1 MLLNINEYSDNLVD
15 NPINYI
21 SVSDSDKGKISYLNL
36 DRIKSVSKDGGDLWK
51 DSRYHAKPGSFVNK
65 LFKGISQR
73 EVEIFSSLFRSES
86 NKPKFE
92 LKVLVGEEIR
102 TAYNYKSHS
111 SDYGTLGASCMKHD
125 SCYDYLNIYAKNKD
139 VISMLAM
146 YDEHK
151 RIMGRAI
158 LWQEGSN
165 KIMDRI
171 YSVND
176 EILHLPFKKW
186 ATENG
191 FLYKTKQNY
200 FDTLNFENMKTDKKE
215 LKLSFN
221 IDMLDDNSFPYMDT
235 FKFAD
240 TKKGII
246 YNYKPDGT
254 ESDISANIKIFC
266 STDGSTYD
274 GNFMSFDDI
283 DRVYRNT
290 GDMVLLDYCDKRTT
304 HSNTTWSNLNDKYIL
319 KSHSIYNEEL
329 DDYIFTEEM
338 DKHNDK
344 RPLK

>member
-191 FLYKTKQNY
+191 FLYKQTNY

-240 TKKGII
+240 TKKELYII
-246 YNYKPDGT
+246 INQ
-254 ESDISANIKIFC
+254 
-266 STDGSTYD
+266 
-274 GNFMSFDDI
+274 
-283 DRVYRNT
+283 
-290 GDMVLLDYCDKRTT
+290 MVP
-304 HSNTTWSNLNDKYIL
+304 NLIYQQIL
-319 KSHSIYNEEL
+319 KY
-329 DDYIFTEEM
+329 FAQQM
-338 DKHNDK
+338 G
-344 RPLK
+344 PLMMVTSCHLMILIGFIEIQEIWYFWITVIKEQHIQTLLGRT